1 MTSNLYVNLDGTVS
15 PSFTLTK
22 DTLFFPLACAAVG
35 ASTAPTAA
43 AADVWSMGA
52 TLYLMTV
59 GVYPFEDQR
68 NPRDMCATLK
78 NVLAG
83 RYRPL
88 RPGLLSAECEDLLG
102 RMLVPRPADRI
113 TLAEVAQHPWVACV
127 DDLPPAAPPRSAP

>member
-1 MTSNLYVNLDGTVS
+1 MCFRGEPTLNLFWSRWIDFARNHHHGPLDRGAPGTV
-15 PSFTLTK
+15 
-22 DTLFFPLACAAVG
+22 G
-35 ASTAPTAA
+35 R
-43 AADVWSMGA
+43 A
-52 TLYLMTV
+52 TEESDHR
-59 GVYPFEDQR
+59 PPHQ
-68 NPRDMCATLK
+68 

-113 TLAEVAQHPWVACV
+113 TLAEVAQHPWVARV